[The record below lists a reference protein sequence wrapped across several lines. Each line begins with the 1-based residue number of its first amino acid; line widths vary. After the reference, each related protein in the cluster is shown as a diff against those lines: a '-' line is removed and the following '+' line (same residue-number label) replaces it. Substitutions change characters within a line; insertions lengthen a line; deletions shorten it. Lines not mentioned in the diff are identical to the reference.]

1 MAICAPLALALVG
14 PAAARDGGDSRPEV
28 RERGVCGRGSE
39 ARLRLRAGD
48 GAIRVDTEVRTSRT
62 GVWRLTILHERRIVI
77 RARVR
82 VTRSN
87 GGIRRRIV
95 LPDYVGADTVS
106 VRAVAPSGETC
117 SVAAMLPG
125 SSRQVVGPMSH

>member
-1 MAICAPLALALVG
+1 MAICAPLALALAG
-14 PAAARDGGDSRPEV
+14 PAAARDGGGGRAEV
-28 RERGVCGRGSE
+28 RERGTCGRGSE
-39 ARLRLRAGD
+39 ARLRLRADD
-48 GAIRVDTEVRTSRT
+48 GTIRADTEIRTSRT

-77 RARVR
+77 RARIR

-87 GGIRRRIV
+87 GGIRHRAV

-117 SVAAMLPG
+117 SVAATLPG
-125 SSRQVVGPMSH
+125 SS